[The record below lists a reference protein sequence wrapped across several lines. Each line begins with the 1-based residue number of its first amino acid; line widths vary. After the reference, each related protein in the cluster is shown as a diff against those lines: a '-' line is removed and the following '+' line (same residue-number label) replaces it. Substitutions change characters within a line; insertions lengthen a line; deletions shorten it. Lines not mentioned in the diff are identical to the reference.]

1 VLTDFLRSDHKNL
14 VNMLGPLLIDVGWS
28 DMVKGAMFNSMMS
41 VGHDSLQ
48 NPVIYDLAVG
58 NALD

>member
-1 VLTDFLRSDHKNL
+1 
-14 VNMLGPLLIDVGWS
+14 MLGPLLIDVGWS

-41 VGHDSLQ
+41 VGHDSLA
-48 NPVIYDLAVG
+48 NPVIYDLAVS